1 MKLRR
6 KTASETLKP
15 LFEELE
21 RIIDLASQRLTR
33 EEGRSILVSVT
44 RLAQAAGT
52 WAEDMTPA
60 TAPEDF
66 AASKVCR
73 THL

>member
-21 RIIDLASQRLTR
+21 RIIDLASQKFTR

-44 RLAQAAGT
+44 RLVQGAGA
-52 WAEDMTPA
+52 WAEEMSA
-60 TAPEDF
+60 TASEDF

-73 THL
+73 TYP

>member
-52 WAEDMTPA
+52 WAEDMTA

-73 THL
+73 TYP

>member
-1 MKLRR
+1 
-6 KTASETLKP
+6 LKP

-21 RIIDLASQRLTR
+21 RIINLTSQRLTR
-33 EEGRSILVSVT
+33 DEGRSILVSVT

-52 WAEDMTPA
+52 WAEMTA

-73 THL
+73 TYP

>member
-21 RIIDLASQRLTR
+21 RIIDLASQKITR
-33 EEGRSILVSVT
+33 DEGRSILVSVT

-52 WAEDMTPA
+52 WAEDMSA

-66 AASKVCR
+66 AASKVCH
-73 THL
+73 TYP